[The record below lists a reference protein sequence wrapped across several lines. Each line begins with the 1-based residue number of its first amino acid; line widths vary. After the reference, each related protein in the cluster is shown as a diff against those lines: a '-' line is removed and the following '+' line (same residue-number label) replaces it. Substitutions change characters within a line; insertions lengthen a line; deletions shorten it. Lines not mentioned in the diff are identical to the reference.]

1 MTKQP
6 FADWTPEDAVKETA
20 PWPPPVTPEQ
30 WKREQETMAHESLR
44 ERERDANARH
54 PWVGWALG
62 FVALMTLA
70 GAAVRACW

>member
-1 MTKQP
+1 MV
-6 FADWTPEDAVKETA
+6 E
-20 PWPPPVTPEQ
+20 PVTPEQ
-30 WKREQETMAHESLR
+30 FAREREAMAHESLR
-44 ERERDANARH
+44 EREKDASARY